1 MSENLNLA
9 SSTKIRDI
17 DYLVLLSKQ
26 FPGIASASTEV
37 INLSAI
43 LNLPKGTEH
52 FISDIHGEW
61 ESFNHV
67 IRNASGVVRNKIDI
81 IFGNTLM
88 ESEKKTLAT
97 LIYYPDQKL
106 EDIEKD
112 GRMSEEWYRIT
123 LFRLLQVCKLV
134 STKYTRSKVR
144 KAMPKDFAYILE
156 ELIHENENRLN
167 KAEYY
172 NRIID
177 SIIELDRSEAFII
190 AISEVIQ
197 RLAVDRLHILGDI
210 YDRGAGADL
219 VIDSLMKYHSL
230 DITWGNHDILWMGAA
245 AGSRSC
251 IANVIRIQARYDNLD
266 VLEDSY
272 GINLMPLIQL
282 AMDVYSD
289 TKLDKFMPRGNNLGE
304 KSEKEI
310 EMIARM
316 HKAISILQFKL
327 EGQLMLENPDFH
339 MEDRLL
345 LDKIDYD
352 KGTIKLGDTVY
363 PLNDTHFPTIDPN
376 EPYRLTEQEEWAI
389 NKITQSFMNSNR
401 LDEHIRFLFAKGSM
415 YMTFNGNL
423 LFHGC
428 MPLNPDGSFM
438 NLNIDG
444 ETWKGR
450 TAFRKL
456 EQLAR
461 MAYFSRNEKER
472 KIGRDTMWYLWCG
485 EKSPLFGKKRMTT
498 FERYFVDDKTTHFEE
513 KNPYFDLREKEQIIR
528 NIFDDFGLK
537 YESAHIIN
545 GHVPVKVK
553 KGESPIKANGKVIV
567 IDGGF
572 AKAYQEETGIA
583 GYTLIYNSQGMHL
596 ASHEPFENTERAITE
611 EKDILS
617 TSTIV
622 EKTTSRQLIADTDI
636 GAQLKTQ
643 ISDLKQL
650 LDAYRSGL
658 IKGESPN

>member
-1 MSENLNLA
+1 MSENLNLPY
-9 SSTKIRDI
+9 SQITRDI
-17 DYLVLLSKQ
+17 DYLALLSKQ

-67 IRNASGVVRNKIDI
+67 IRNASGVIRNKIDI

-156 ELIHENENRLN
+156 ELIHENETMLN

-177 SIIELDRSEAFII
+177 SIIELDRAKAFIV

-210 YDRGAGADL
+210 FDRGDGADL

-230 DITWGNHDILWMGAA
+230 DFTWGNHDILWMGAA

-251 IANVIRIQARYDNLD
+251 IANVVRIQARYDNLD

-282 AMDVYSD
+282 AMDYYSD
-289 TKLDKFMPRGNNLGE
+289 TKLDKFMPRGGNLGE
-304 KSEKEI
+304 KSQKEI

-316 HKAISILQFKL
+316 HKAVAVLQFKL
-327 EGQLMLENPDFH
+327 EGQLIMENPDFH
-339 MEDRLL
+339 MEERLL
-345 LDKIDYD
+345 LDKIDYEQ
-352 KGTIKLGDTVY
+352 GTIRLGDEVY

-376 EPYRLTEQEEWAI
+376 EPYRLTEEEEWAI
-389 NKITQSFMNSNR
+389 SRVTQSFKNSNR
-401 LDEHIRFLFAKGSM
+401 LDEHIRFLFSKGSM

-428 MPLNPDGSFM
+428 IPLKPDGSFM
-438 NLNIDG
+438 GLTFEG
-444 ETWKGR
+444 KTYEGR
-450 TAFRKL
+450 AAFRKF
-456 EQLAR
+456 EQIAR
-461 MAYFSRNEKER
+461 MAYFSRNEVER
-472 KIGRDTMWYLWCG
+472 KKGRDIMWYLWCG

-498 FERYFVDDKTTHFEE
+498 FERYFVDDKTTHTEE
-513 KNPYFDLREKEQIIR
+513 KTPYFDLREREDVIR
-528 NIFDDFGLK
+528 NIFVDFGLN

-545 GHVPVKVK
+545 GHVPVKVR

-572 AKAYQEETGIA
+572 AKAYQKETGIA
-583 GYTLIYNSQGMHL
+583 GYTLIYNSHGMHL
-596 ASHEPFENTERAITE
+596 ASHEPFENTEKAIMD

-622 EKTTSRQLIADTDI
+622 EHTHSRPLIADTDI
-636 GAQLKTQ
+636 GAELKTQ

-650 LDAYRSGL
+650 LDAYQSGL
-658 IKGESPN
+658 IKGVATK

>member
-9 SSTKIRDI
+9 SSEKTRDI

-67 IRNASGVVRNKIDI
+67 IRNASGVIRNKIDI

-112 GRMSEEWYRIT
+112 GPMSEEWYRIT

-172 NRIID
+172 HRIID
-177 SIIELDRSEAFII
+177 SIIELDRAKAFII

-289 TKLDKFMPRGNNLGE
+289 TKLAKFMPRGNNLGE
-304 KSEKEI
+304 KSQKEI

-327 EGQLMLENPDFH
+327 EGQLILENPDFH

-352 KGTIKLGDTVY
+352 KGTIKLGDTIY

-376 EPYRLTEQEEWAI
+376 EPYRLTEEEEWAI
-389 NKITQSFMNSNR
+389 NKITQSFKNSNR
-401 LDEHIRFLFAKGSM
+401 LDEHIRFVFAKGSM

-461 MAYFSRNEKER
+461 MAYFSRNAKDR

-498 FERYFVDDKTTHFEE
+498 FERYFVDDKTTHIEE
-513 KNPYFDLREKEQIIR
+513 KNPYFELREKEPIIR
-528 NIFDDFGLK
+528 NIFDDFGLN

-617 TSTIV
+617 TSTII
-622 EKTTSRQLIADTDI
+622 EQTISRQLIADTDI

-650 LDAYRSGL
+650 LEAYRSGL
-658 IKGESPN
+658 IKGESPK

>member
-1 MSENLNLA
+1 MSENLFLP
-9 SSTKIRDI
+9 SSGKVRDI
-17 DYLVLLSKQ
+17 DYLILLSKQ

-61 ESFNHV
+61 DSFNHV
-67 IRNASGVVRNKIDI
+67 IRNASGVIRNKIDI
-81 IFGNTLM
+81 LFGNTLM

-112 GRMSEEWYRIT
+112 GRMTKEWYRIT

-156 ELIHENENRLN
+156 ELIHENETMLN

-177 SIIELDRSEAFII
+177 SIIELDRARAFII

-210 YDRGAGADL
+210 YDRGPGADL
-219 VIDSLMKYHSL
+219 VIDSLMRYHSL

-251 IANVIRIQARYDNLD
+251 IANVVRIQARYDNLD

-282 AMDVYSD
+282 AMDAYQG
-289 TKLDKFMPRGNNLGE
+289 TKLDKFLPRGDTLGE
-304 KSEKEI
+304 KSQKEI
-310 EMIARM
+310 EMIALL
-316 HKAISILQFKL
+316 HKAVSIIQFKL
-327 EGQLMLENPDFH
+327 EGQLILENPEFH
-339 MEDRLL
+339 MEERLL
-345 LDKIDYD
+345 LDKIDYER
-352 KGTIKLGDTVY
+352 GTIRLGDGEY
-363 PLNDTHFPTIDPN
+363 PLNDTHFPTIDPAD
-376 EPYRLTEQEEWAI
+376 PYRLTAEEEWAI
-389 NKITQSFMNSNR
+389 NKVTQSFVNSNR
-401 LDEHIRFLFAKGSM
+401 LDEHIRFLFSKGSM

-428 MPLNPDGSFM
+428 MPLNADGSFVE
-438 NLNIDG
+438 LNIEG
-444 ETWKGR
+444 ETCKGR
-450 TAFRKL
+450 EAFRKF

-461 MAYFSRNEKER
+461 MAYFSRNEAER
-472 KIGRDTMWYLWCG
+472 KQGRDIMWYLWCG

-498 FERYFVDDKTTHFEE
+498 FERYFVDDKTTHTEE
-513 KNPYFDLREKEQIIR
+513 KNPYFDLREQADVIR
-528 NIFDDFGLK
+528 HIFEDFGLN

-545 GHVPVKVK
+545 GHVPVKVR
-553 KGESPIKANGKVIV
+553 KGESPVKAGGKVIV

-572 AKAYQEETGIA
+572 AKAYQKETGIA

-596 ASHEPFENTERAITE
+596 ASHEPFENTEKAITE

-617 TSTIV
+617 SSTIV
-622 EKTTSRQLIADTDI
+622 EKTKSRQLISDTDI
-636 GAQLKTQ
+636 GIQLETQ
-643 ISDLKQL
+643 ISDLRQL
-650 LDAYRSGL
+650 LDAYRSGR
-658 IKGESPN
+658 IKGEAK